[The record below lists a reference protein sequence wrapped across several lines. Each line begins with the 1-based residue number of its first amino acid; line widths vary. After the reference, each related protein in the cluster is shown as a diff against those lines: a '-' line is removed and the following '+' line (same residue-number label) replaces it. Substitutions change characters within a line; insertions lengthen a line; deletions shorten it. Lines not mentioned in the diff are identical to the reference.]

1 MAATHNVG
9 HFYNNPAG
17 YINIVLPNRHC
28 HKGSGEAPGI
38 PGNQHNDNPSFRGSN
53 PDNHL
58 LHQADRTCSVIFL
71 LGLTGSWSIHLTFR
85 KAAARNRFF
94 GTVLM
99 LFMIS
104 YFTEKMKIFIPG
116 RHYSFPECLE
126 SFLFGILGCICI
138 TFLLYH
144 LRRIASRPPEK

>member
-1 MAATHNVG
+1 MYLYIIRKTIWTQPQVPSHTPRWLPPTMWA

-58 LHQADRTCSVIFL
+58 LHQADRTCSVIF
-71 LGLTGSWSIHLTFR
+71 FARPYR
-85 KAAARNRFF
+85 KLVNPPYLPQSCRQEPVLWNRSYVVYNIVFHRKNENIYPREGTIPSRNALKAFF
-94 GTVLM
+94 
-99 LFMIS
+99 S
-104 YFTEKMKIFIPG
+104 AY
-116 RHYSFPECLE
+116 
-126 SFLFGILGCICI
+126 
-138 TFLLYH
+138 
-144 LRRIASRPPEK
+144 

>member
-28 HKGSGEAPGI
+28 HKGPGEAPGI

-58 LHQADRTCSVIFL
+58 LHQADRTCSVIFSARPYRKL
-71 LGLTGSWSIHLTFR
+71 VNPPYLPQNCRQEPAPWNYPYVVYNIVLHRKNENIYPR
-85 KAAARNRFF
+85 KA
-94 GTVLM
+94 
-99 LFMIS
+99 LFL
-104 YFTEKMKIFIPG
+104 PG
-116 RHYSFPECLE
+116 MP
-126 SFLFGILGCICI
+126 
-138 TFLLYH
+138 
-144 LRRIASRPPEK
+144 